1 MHLKTIWITFWFA
14 SDNDDEDDDDRD
26 EDDFSGDDIQPSTPS
41 QLPHHRRHHNVKNN
55 NINPFTISTIH
66 SWDVYQTK
74 QVANERSRVQAK
86 KLSRNDSFHNRA
98 LAALEIL
105 TIAFSLCISHLTVIQ
120 QFK

>member
-41 QLPHHRRHHNVKNN
+41 QLPHHHRHHNVKNN

-105 TIAFSLCISHLTVIQ
+105 TIAFSLCISHLTVVQ